1 MPGSQGSRLP
11 SSQVHAFGVS
21 IAPWHL
27 SASVEKIFASL
38 GQTPETDDVAEKR
51 VSMNSQS
58 RPTKNEK
65 RQEARDKART
75 LREAQSKKA
84 KRNKVLVQSS
94 LAVGIIAIIAVITV
108 FIISSLRP
116 PGPGPLNMQSDGIK
130 IGEGFVPVS
139 TPALAPEEA
148 PTPSAENPEGIPAI
162 DIFIDYSCPACGQF
176 EALYGPLFRTWL
188 ENGTATVEYH
198 PLAFRD
204 AQTAGT
210 RYASRAAN
218 SVACVAEHS
227 PNTFFDYSD
236 LLLASQPVPPTKF
249 ELSDDEMVALVGTA
263 GASNLDLIETCIRE
277 ETFENWVSGAT
288 ARAMS
293 TGPIPVRNSEIPL
306 VVSTPTVLVNGKEY
320 QAEIHGDLASFV
332 ASLETS
338 G

>member
-1 MPGSQGSRLP
+1 
-11 SSQVHAFGVS
+11 
-21 IAPWHL
+21 
-27 SASVEKIFASL
+27 
-38 GQTPETDDVAEKR
+38 
-51 VSMNSQS
+51 MNSES

-94 LAVGIIAIIAVITV
+94 LAVGIIAVIAVVTV

-130 IGEGFVPVS
+130 IGQGFVAVS
-139 TPALAPEEA
+139 TPALAAEEA

-162 DIFIDYSCPACGQF
+162 DIFIDYSCPACAQF
-176 EALYGPLFRTWL
+176 ESVYGPLFRTWL

-210 RYASRAAN
+210 RYATRAAN

-227 PNTFFDYSD
+227 PSNFFDYSD
-236 LLLASQPVPPTKF
+236 LLLASQPVPPTKY
-249 ELSDDEMVALVGTA
+249 ELTDDEMVELVSA
-263 GASNLDLIETCIRE
+263 SGATNVELIESCIKD
-277 ETFENWVSGAT
+277 ETFANWVSAAT

-293 TGPIPVRNSEIPL
+293 TGPLPVRNSEIPL
-306 VVSTPTVLVNGKEY
+306 VMGTPAVLVNGKEY
-320 QAEIHGDLASFV
+320 QPEIHGDLASFV